1 MKKKVG
7 ILYGGRSG
15 EHEISL
21 LSGAA
26 VLRALDK
33 EKYIPVPI
41 GIDKE
46 GAWFIAD
53 GFDVESAKDKDA
65 LVEKLAFVIEQG
77 EWKSG
82 RYATLSLDK
91 PLKKKKTYEY
101 IIRFKAKSASSKICF
116 YLKDSNSR
124 VAKELAAYKMPDGRA
139 TDWVT
144 IKGSF
149 TPSVDGLGEFMLG
162 ASQFTGEGN
171 FITFD
176 LIFITE

>member
-26 VLRALDK
+26 GLRALDK

-77 EWKSG
+77 EWKSVSVPFEIDRLPEVVDIVFPAVHG
-82 RYATLSLDK
+82 VNGEDGTLQ
-91 PLKKKKTYEY
+91 
-101 IIRFKAKSASSKICF
+101 
-116 YLKDSNSR
+116 
-124 VAKELAAYKMPDGRA
+124 
-139 TDWVT
+139 
-144 IKGSF
+144 
-149 TPSVDGLGEFMLG
+149 GLMEMLG
-162 ASQFTGEGN
+162 VPYAG
-171 FITFD
+171 
-176 LIFITE
+176 